1 MYYLKQFWKSELQQW
16 QKRRKQ
22 TSQGFCEC
30 FGGLYSPFQ
39 ATFKFSFPS
48 HYYHHHLLSRACSAR
63 LTFLFQMSSA
73 THLCFSSLPFQMYLR
88 IPKFHDDLTSSY
100 QYESQS
106 SVAFVAQPL
115 SKRLLR
121 ADTVLNSY
129 IHNLT

>member
-1 MYYLKQFWKSELQQW
+1 
-16 QKRRKQ
+16 
-22 TSQGFCEC
+22 
-30 FGGLYSPFQ
+30 
-39 ATFKFSFPS
+39 
-48 HYYHHHLLSRACSAR
+48 
-63 LTFLFQMSSA
+63 
-73 THLCFSSLPFQMYLR
+73 MYLR